1 MTTAANT
8 DLRRPTLVGVTIYSS
23 RPSEL
28 ASFYARVLGTSLEG
42 GLDHLSGEA
51 MFRTRLDGLE
61 FEIVGSPSAPPPG
74 AVQPSVQV
82 DDVTAAVQ
90 RALEAD
96 GSVHLGAATHD
107 WGTYAIVA
115 DPDGNRLG
123 LYRPAGHAGSTT
135 HSDQEEQA

>member
-1 MTTAANT
+1 VTNT
-8 DLRRPTLVGVTIYSS
+8 LDTRPAVVGITIYSS
-23 RPSEL
+23 QPSVL
-28 ASFYARVLGTSLEG
+28 ASFYAKVLGTSLDG

-61 FEIVGSPSAPPPG
+61 FEIVGSSAATG
-74 AVQPSVQV
+74 GGSVQPSAQV
-82 DDVTAAVQ
+82 DDVADAVR

-96 GSVHLGAATHD
+96 GSVHLGAASHD

-123 LYRPAGHAGSTT
+123 LFTPVID
-135 HSDQEEQA
+135 SDSNLEDQA